1 MPEQVGPA
9 WYSAP
14 GLLLS
19 CYPAKVFLGEVHQ
32 VLELPDPLIADFPGR
47 MCRAGLIQQPFRFF
61 MVGTGYVKRVF
72 KGGVVFFES

>member
-1 MPEQVGPA
+1 MR
-9 WYSAP
+9 P

-47 MCRAGLIQQPFRFF
+47 MGRAGLIQ
-61 MVGTGYVKRVF
+61 
-72 KGGVVFFES
+72 